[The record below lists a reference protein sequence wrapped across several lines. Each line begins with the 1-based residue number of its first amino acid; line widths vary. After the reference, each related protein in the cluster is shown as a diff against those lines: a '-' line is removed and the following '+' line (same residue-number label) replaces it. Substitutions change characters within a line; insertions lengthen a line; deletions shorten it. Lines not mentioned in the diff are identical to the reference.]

1 MVLCYIYGEL
11 SLWGI
16 RIKITIHKKPL
27 PELPNPACT
36 GAMGR
41 TFLHLP
47 QALAATVKVKKNK
60 GFNPRSSRLHLQH
73 QDKFYANPILVVVQI
88 LS

>member
-1 MVLCYIYGEL
+1 MGHKEKDNDTQNL
-11 SLWGI
+11 SPSCPI
-16 RIKITIHKKPL
+16 
-27 PELPNPACT
+27 PAST
-36 GAMGR
+36 ETMGR

-60 GFNPRSSRLHLQH
+60 GFIPRSSRLHLQH